1 LACGAEPPRAD
12 DNAVSRIQRVDGNF
26 DILLQQVLNGLV
38 LGSIYA
44 LVALGYTMVYG
55 IIGLINFAHGEV
67 VMVGA
72 MVTISVLTMLAGAG
86 FAPGLITLL
95 LAIMAAVVVCM
106 LLAQGMEKYAYRPLR
121 KAPRLTPL
129 ILAIGISIA
138 LQNLAMMIWGR
149 GYKTFP
155 EVVETQ
161 PVDVF
166 GATITNVQ
174 LSIML
179 IAVVIMLGLWLLV
192 DKTRLGKAMRATA
205 QNQEVAGLMG
215 ININRVISAT
225 FLIGASLGAIAGVMR
240 AINYGQADAYMG
252 LLLGLK
258 AFSAAVLG
266 GIGNLFGAMAGGL
279 LLGLIESLAAGYTG
293 QITGGF
299 LGANYQ
305 DIFAFAVLILV
316 LLFRPNGLLG
326 ERQADRA

>member
-1 LACGAEPPRAD
+1 
-12 DNAVSRIQRVDGNF
+12 VDANLS
-26 DILLQQVLNGLV
+26 ILLQQILNGLV

-55 IIGLINFAHGEV
+55 IIGLINFAHGEI

-72 MVTISVLTMLAGAG
+72 MVTISVLTMLAGFG
-86 FAPGLITLL
+86 FAPGVLTLMF
-95 LAIMAAVVVCM
+95 AIMIAAVVCM
-106 LLAQGMEKYAYRPLR
+106 LMAQGMEKFAYRPLR

-129 ILAIGISIA
+129 ILAIGISIF

-155 EVVETQ
+155 EVVETR
-161 PVDVF
+161 PVEVF
-166 GATITNVQ
+166 GATITNIQ
-174 LSIML
+174 MSIM
-179 IAVVIMLGLWLLV
+179 IISVVIMFALWVLV

-225 FLIGASLGAIAGVMR
+225 FVIGASLGAIAGVMR
-240 AINYGQADAYMG
+240 AVNYGQADAYMG

-266 GIGNLFGAMAGGL
+266 GIGNLFGAMAGGI

-293 QITGGF
+293 HLTGGF

-305 DIFAFAVLILV
+305 DIFAFMVLIMV
-316 LLFRPNGLLG
+316 LLFRPNGLMG

>member
-1 LACGAEPPRAD
+1 M
-12 DNAVSRIQRVDGNF
+12 
-26 DILLQQVLNGLV
+26 LQQILNGLV

-55 IIGLINFAHGEV
+55 IIGLINFAHGEI

-72 MVTISVLTMLAGAG
+72 MVTISVLTMLAGFG
-86 FAPGLITLL
+86 FAPGVLTLMF
-95 LAIMAAVVVCM
+95 AIMIAAAVCM
-106 LLAQGMEKYAYRPLR
+106 LMAQGMEKFAYRPLR

-129 ILAIGISIA
+129 ILAIGISIF

-155 EVVETQ
+155 EVVETR
-161 PVDVF
+161 PIEVF
-166 GATITNVQ
+166 GATITNIQ
-174 LSIML
+174 MSIM
-179 IAVVIMLGLWLLV
+179 IISVVIMFALWVLV

-225 FLIGASLGAIAGVMR
+225 FVIGASLGAVAGVMR
-240 AINYGQADAYMG
+240 AVNYGQADAYMG

-266 GIGNLFGAMAGGL
+266 GIGNLFGAMAGGI

-293 QITGGF
+293 QLTGGF

-305 DIFAFAVLILV
+305 DIFAFMVLIMV
-316 LLFRPNGLLG
+316 LLFRPNGLMG

>member
-1 LACGAEPPRAD
+1 VEANL
-12 DNAVSRIQRVDGNF
+12 N
-26 DILLQQVLNGLV
+26 ILLQQILNGLV

-55 IIGLINFAHGEV
+55 IIGLINFAHGEI

-72 MVTISVLTMLAGAG
+72 MVTISVLTMLAGFG
-86 FAPGLITLL
+86 FPPGVLTLL
-95 LAIMAAVVVCM
+95 FAIMISAVVCM
-106 LLAQGMEKYAYRPLR
+106 LMAQGMEKFAYRPLR

-129 ILAIGISIA
+129 ILAIGISIF

-155 EVVETQ
+155 EVVETR
-161 PVDVF
+161 PIDVF

-174 LSIML
+174 MSIM
-179 IAVVIMLGLWLLV
+179 IISVVIMFALWLLV

-225 FLIGASLGAIAGVMR
+225 FVIGASLGAIAGVMR
-240 AINYGQADAYMG
+240 AVNYGQADAYMG

-266 GIGNLFGAMAGGL
+266 GIGNLFGAMAGGI

-293 QITGGF
+293 QMTGGF

-305 DIFAFAVLILV
+305 DIFAFMVLIMV
-316 LLFRPNGLLG
+316 LLLRPNGLMG

>member
-1 LACGAEPPRAD
+1 M
-12 DNAVSRIQRVDGNF
+12 DGNF

-86 FAPGLITLL
+86 FAPGIVTLL
-95 LAIMAAVVVCM
+95 LAIMAAAVVCM

-155 EVVETQ
+155 DVVEVQ
-161 PVDVF
+161 PLEVF
-166 GATITNVQ
+166 GATLTNVQ
-174 LSIML
+174 VAIML

-293 QITGGF
+293 QLTGGF

>member
-1 LACGAEPPRAD
+1 M
-12 DNAVSRIQRVDGNF
+12 DGNF

-72 MVTISVLTMLAGAG
+72 MVTISVLTLLAGAG
-86 FAPGLITLL
+86 FAPGIITLL
-95 LAIMAAVVVCM
+95 LAIMAAAVVCM

-155 EVVETQ
+155 EVVETR
-161 PVDVF
+161 PVEVF
-166 GATITNVQ
+166 GATLTNVQ
-174 LSIML
+174 VAIML
-179 IAVVIMLGLWLLV
+179 IAVVIMLGLWMLV
-192 DKTRLGKAMRATA
+192 DKTRMGKAMRATA

>member
-1 LACGAEPPRAD
+1 ME
-12 DNAVSRIQRVDGNF
+12 GNF

-72 MVTISVLTMLAGAG
+72 MVTISVLTALAGAG
-86 FAPGLITLL
+86 FAPGILTLL
-95 LAIMAAVVVCM
+95 LAIMIAAAVCM
-106 LLAQGMEKYAYRPLR
+106 LMAQGMEKYAYRPLR

-155 EVVETQ
+155 DVVETQ
-161 PVDVF
+161 LIEVF

-174 LSIML
+174 ASIM
-179 IAVVIMLGLWLLV
+179 IISVVIMLGLWLLV

-225 FLIGASLGAIAGVMR
+225 FLIGAGLGAIAGVMR

-293 QITGGF
+293 QLTGGF

-316 LLFRPNGLLG
+316 LLFRPNGLMG

>member
-1 LACGAEPPRAD
+1 
-12 DNAVSRIQRVDGNF
+12 VDANLN
-26 DILLQQVLNGLV
+26 ILLQQILNGLV

-55 IIGLINFAHGEV
+55 IIGLINFAHGEI

-72 MVTISVLTMLAGAG
+72 MVTISVLTMLAGFG
-86 FAPGLITLL
+86 FAPGVLTLL
-95 LAIMAAVVVCM
+95 LAIMIAAVVCM
-106 LLAQGMEKYAYRPLR
+106 LMAQGMEKFAYRPLR

-129 ILAIGISIA
+129 ILAIGISIF

-161 PVDVF
+161 PIDVF
-166 GATITNVQ
+166 GATFTNIQ
-174 LSIML
+174 MSIM
-179 IAVVIMLGLWLLV
+179 IISVVIMFALWLLV

-205 QNQEVAGLMG
+205 QNQEVAGLMC

-225 FLIGASLGAIAGVMR
+225 FVIGASLGAVAGVMR
-240 AINYGQADAYMG
+240 AVNYGQADAYMG

-266 GIGNLFGAMAGGL
+266 GIGNLFGAMAGGI

-293 QITGGF
+293 QLTGGF

-305 DIFAFAVLILV
+305 DIFAFMVLIMV
-316 LLFRPNGLLG
+316 LLFRPNGLMG

>member
-1 LACGAEPPRAD
+1 M
-12 DNAVSRIQRVDGNF
+12 DGNF

-72 MVTISVLTMLAGAG
+72 MVTISVLTMLAGVG
-86 FAPGLITLL
+86 FAPGIITLL

-129 ILAIGISIA
+129 ILAIGISIV

-161 PVDVF
+161 PIDVF
-166 GATITNVQ
+166 GATVTNVQ

>member
-1 LACGAEPPRAD
+1 M
-12 DNAVSRIQRVDGNF
+12 DGNF

-86 FAPGLITLL
+86 FAPGIVTLL
-95 LAIMAAVVVCM
+95 LAIMAAAVVCM
-106 LLAQGMEKYAYRPLR
+106 LLAQGMEKFAYRPLR

-155 EVVETQ
+155 EVVEVQ
-161 PVDVF
+161 PVEVF
-166 GATITNVQ
+166 GATMTNVQ
-174 LSIML
+174 MSIMV
-179 IAVVIMLGLWLLV
+179 IAVVIMFGLWLLV
-192 DKTRLGKAMRATA
+192 DKTRVGKAMRATA

-293 QITGGF
+293 QLTGGF

>member
-1 LACGAEPPRAD
+1 
-12 DNAVSRIQRVDGNF
+12 VDGNF

-166 GATITNVQ
+166 GATVTNVQ

>member
-1 LACGAEPPRAD
+1 M
-12 DNAVSRIQRVDGNF
+12 DGTF

-55 IIGLINFAHGEV
+55 IIGLINFAHGEI

-86 FAPGLITLL
+86 FSPGLITLL
-95 LAIMAAVVVCM
+95 LAIMAAVAVCM

-161 PVDVF
+161 PVEVF

-179 IAVVIMLGLWLLV
+179 IAVVIMFGLWLLV

-240 AINYGQADAYMG
+240 AVNYGQADAYMG

-293 QITGGF
+293 QLTGGF

>member
-1 LACGAEPPRAD
+1 MDATL
-12 DNAVSRIQRVDGNF
+12 N
-26 DILLQQVLNGLV
+26 ILLQQILNGLV

-55 IIGLINFAHGEV
+55 IIGLINFAHGEI

-72 MVTISVLTMLAGAG
+72 MVTISVLTMLAGYG
-86 FAPGLITLL
+86 FAPGVLTLL
-95 LAIMAAVVVCM
+95 FAIMIAAVVCM
-106 LLAQGMEKYAYRPLR
+106 LMAQGMEKFAYRPLR

-129 ILAIGISIA
+129 ILAIGISIF

-155 EVVETQ
+155 DVVETQ
-161 PVDVF
+161 PIDVF

-174 LSIML
+174 MSIML
-179 IAVVIMLGLWLLV
+179 ISVCIMFGLWLLV
-192 DKTRLGKAMRATA
+192 DKTKLGKAMRATA

-225 FLIGASLGAIAGVMR
+225 FVIGASLGAIAGVMR
-240 AINYGQADAYMG
+240 AVNYGQADAYMG

-266 GIGNLFGAMAGGL
+266 GIGNLFGAMLGGL

-305 DIFAFAVLILV
+305 DIFAFMVLIMV
-316 LLFRPNGLLG
+316 LLFRPNGLMG
-326 ERQADRA
+326 ERMADRA

>member
-1 LACGAEPPRAD
+1 MEANL
-12 DNAVSRIQRVDGNF
+12 N
-26 DILLQQVLNGLV
+26 ILLQQILNGLV

-55 IIGLINFAHGEV
+55 IIGLINFAHGEI

-72 MVTISVLTMLAGAG
+72 MVTISVLTMLAGFG
-86 FAPGLITLL
+86 FAPGVLTLMF
-95 LAIMAAVVVCM
+95 AIMIAAVVCM
-106 LLAQGMEKYAYRPLR
+106 LMAQGMEKFAYRPLR

-129 ILAIGISIA
+129 ILAIGISIF

-155 EVVETQ
+155 EVVETR
-161 PVDVF
+161 PIEVF
-166 GATITNVQ
+166 GATITNIQ
-174 LSIML
+174 MSIM
-179 IAVVIMLGLWLLV
+179 IISVVIMFALWVLV

-225 FLIGASLGAIAGVMR
+225 FVIGASLGAVAGVMR
-240 AINYGQADAYMG
+240 AVNYGQADAYMG

-266 GIGNLFGAMAGGL
+266 GIGNLFGAMAGGI

-293 QITGGF
+293 QLTGGF

-305 DIFAFAVLILV
+305 DIFAFMVLIMV
-316 LLFRPNGLLG
+316 LLFRPNGLMG

>member
-1 LACGAEPPRAD
+1 M
-12 DNAVSRIQRVDGNF
+12 DGNF

-95 LAIMAAVVVCM
+95 LAIMVAAAVCM

-155 EVVETQ
+155 EVVETR
-161 PVDVF
+161 PVEVF
-166 GATITNVQ
+166 GATLTNVQ
-174 LSIML
+174 VAIML

>member
-1 LACGAEPPRAD
+1 MQANL
-12 DNAVSRIQRVDGNF
+12 
-26 DILLQQVLNGLV
+26 DILLQQILNGLV

-55 IIGLINFAHGEV
+55 IIGLINFAHGEI

-72 MVTISVLTMLAGAG
+72 MVTISVLTMLAGFG
-86 FAPGLITLL
+86 FAPGVLTLL
-95 LAIMAAVVVCM
+95 FAIMIAAVVCM
-106 LLAQGMEKYAYRPLR
+106 LMAQGMEKFAYRPLR

-129 ILAIGISIA
+129 ILAIGISIF

-155 EVVETQ
+155 EVVETR
-161 PVDVF
+161 PIEVF

-174 LSIML
+174 MSIM
-179 IAVVIMLGLWLLV
+179 IISVVIMLALWLLV
-192 DKTRLGKAMRATA
+192 DKTKLGKAMRATA

-225 FLIGASLGAIAGVMR
+225 FVIGASLGAIAGVMR
-240 AINYGQADAYMG
+240 AVNYGQADAYMG

-266 GIGNLFGAMAGGL
+266 GIGNLFGAMAGGI

-305 DIFAFAVLILV
+305 DIFAFMVLILV
-316 LLFRPNGLLG
+316 LLFRPNGLMG

>member
-1 LACGAEPPRAD
+1 VIAGEY
-12 DNAVSRIQRVDGNF
+12 NAALRIHQVEANLN
-26 DILLQQVLNGLV
+26 ILLQQILNGLV

-55 IIGLINFAHGEV
+55 IIGLINFAHGEI

-72 MVTISVLTMLAGAG
+72 MVTISVLTMLAGFG
-86 FAPGLITLL
+86 FAPGILTLMF
-95 LAIMAAVVVCM
+95 AIMIAAVVCM
-106 LLAQGMEKYAYRPLR
+106 LMAQGMEKFAYRPLR

-129 ILAIGISIA
+129 ILAIGISIF

-155 EVVETQ
+155 EVVETR
-161 PVDVF
+161 PIEVF

-174 LSIML
+174 MSIM
-179 IAVVIMLGLWLLV
+179 IISVVIMFALWVLV

-225 FLIGASLGAIAGVMR
+225 FVIGASLGAVAGVMR
-240 AINYGQADAYMG
+240 AVNYGQADAYMG

-266 GIGNLFGAMAGGL
+266 GIGNLFGAMAGGI

-293 QITGGF
+293 QLTGGF

-305 DIFAFAVLILV
+305 DIFAFMVLIMV
-316 LLFRPNGLLG
+316 LLFRPNGLMG

>member
-1 LACGAEPPRAD
+1 VE
-12 DNAVSRIQRVDGNF
+12 GNF

-72 MVTISVLTMLAGAG
+72 MVTISVLTALAGAG
-86 FAPGLITLL
+86 FEPGILTLL
-95 LAIMAAVVVCM
+95 LAIMVAAAVCM
-106 LLAQGMEKYAYRPLR
+106 LMAQGMEKYAYRPLR

-129 ILAIGISIA
+129 ILAIGISIF

-161 PVDVF
+161 PIDIF

-179 IAVVIMLGLWLLV
+179 ISVVIMLALWLLV

-225 FLIGASLGAIAGVMR
+225 FLIGAGLGAIAGVMR
-240 AINYGQADAYMG
+240 AVNYGQADAYMG

-293 QITGGF
+293 QLTGGF

-316 LLFRPNGLLG
+316 LLFRPNGLMG

>member
-1 LACGAEPPRAD
+1 VLAQVIAGEY
-12 DNAVSRIQRVDGNF
+12 NAALRIHQVEANLN
-26 DILLQQVLNGLV
+26 ILLQQILNGLV

-55 IIGLINFAHGEV
+55 IIGLINFAHGEI

-72 MVTISVLTMLAGAG
+72 MVTISVLTMLAGFG
-86 FAPGLITLL
+86 FAPGVLTLMF
-95 LAIMAAVVVCM
+95 AIMIAAAVCM
-106 LLAQGMEKYAYRPLR
+106 LMAQGMEKFAYRPLR

-129 ILAIGISIA
+129 ILAIGISIF

-155 EVVETQ
+155 EVVETR
-161 PVDVF
+161 PIEVF
-166 GATITNVQ
+166 GATITNIQ
-174 LSIML
+174 MSIM
-179 IAVVIMLGLWLLV
+179 IISVVIMFALWVLV

-225 FLIGASLGAIAGVMR
+225 FVIGASLGAVAGVMR
-240 AINYGQADAYMG
+240 AVNYGQADAYMG

-266 GIGNLFGAMAGGL
+266 GIGNLFGAMAGGI

-293 QITGGF
+293 QLTGGF

-305 DIFAFAVLILV
+305 DIFAFMVLIMV
-316 LLFRPNGLLG
+316 LLFRPNGLMG

>member
-1 LACGAEPPRAD
+1 VLSQVITDEY
-12 DNAVSRIQRVDGNF
+12 NAALRIHQVEANLN
-26 DILLQQVLNGLV
+26 ILLQQVLNGLV

-55 IIGLINFAHGEV
+55 IIGLINFAHGEI

-72 MVTISVLTMLAGAG
+72 MVTISVLTMLAGFG
-86 FAPGLITLL
+86 FAPGVLTLMF
-95 LAIMAAVVVCM
+95 AIMIAAVVCM
-106 LLAQGMEKYAYRPLR
+106 LMAQGMEKFAYRPLR

-129 ILAIGISIA
+129 ILAIGISIF

-155 EVVETQ
+155 EVVETR
-161 PVDVF
+161 PIEVF
-166 GATITNVQ
+166 GATITNIQ
-174 LSIML
+174 MSIM
-179 IAVVIMLGLWLLV
+179 IISVVIMFALWVLV

-225 FLIGASLGAIAGVMR
+225 FVIGASLGAVAGVMR
-240 AINYGQADAYMG
+240 AVNYGQADAYMG

-266 GIGNLFGAMAGGL
+266 GIGNLFGAMAGGI

-305 DIFAFAVLILV
+305 DIFAFMVLIMV
-316 LLFRPNGLLG
+316 LLFRPNGLMG

>member
-1 LACGAEPPRAD
+1 M
-12 DNAVSRIQRVDGNF
+12 
-26 DILLQQVLNGLV
+26 QQILNGLV

-55 IIGLINFAHGEV
+55 IIGLINFAHGEI

-72 MVTISVLTMLAGAG
+72 MVTISVLTMLAGYG
-86 FAPGLITLL
+86 FAPGVLTLMF
-95 LAIMAAVVVCM
+95 AIMIAAIVCM
-106 LLAQGMEKYAYRPLR
+106 LMAQGMEKFAYRPLR

-129 ILAIGISIA
+129 ILAIGISIF

-155 EVVETQ
+155 EVVETR
-161 PVDVF
+161 PIEVF

-174 LSIML
+174 MSIM
-179 IAVVIMLGLWLLV
+179 IISVVIMFSLWVLV

-225 FLIGASLGAIAGVMR
+225 FVIGASLGAVAGVMR
-240 AINYGQADAYMG
+240 AVNYGQADAYMG

-266 GIGNLFGAMAGGL
+266 GIGNLFGAMAGGI

-293 QITGGF
+293 QLTGGF

-305 DIFAFAVLILV
+305 DIFAFMVLIMV
-316 LLFRPNGLLG
+316 LLFRPNGLMG

>member
-1 LACGAEPPRAD
+1 M
-12 DNAVSRIQRVDGNF
+12 N
-26 DILLQQVLNGLV
+26 ILLQQILNGLV

-72 MVTISVLTMLAGAG
+72 MVTISVLTMLAGFG
-86 FAPGLITLL
+86 FAPGVLTLMF
-95 LAIMAAVVVCM
+95 AIMIAAVVCM
-106 LLAQGMEKYAYRPLR
+106 LMAQGMEKFAYRPLR

-129 ILAIGISIA
+129 ILAIGISIF

-155 EVVETQ
+155 EVVETR
-161 PVDVF
+161 PVEVF

-174 LSIML
+174 MSIM
-179 IAVVIMLGLWLLV
+179 IISVVIMFALWVLV

-225 FLIGASLGAIAGVMR
+225 FVIGASLGAVAGVMR
-240 AINYGQADAYMG
+240 AVNYGQADAYMG

-266 GIGNLFGAMAGGL
+266 GIGNLFGAMAGGI

-293 QITGGF
+293 QVTGGF

-305 DIFAFAVLILV
+305 DIFAFMVLIMV
-316 LLFRPNGLLG
+316 LLFRPNGLMG

>member
-1 LACGAEPPRAD
+1 
-12 DNAVSRIQRVDGNF
+12 
-26 DILLQQVLNGLV
+26 
-38 LGSIYA
+38 
-44 LVALGYTMVYG
+44 M
-55 IIGLINFAHGEV
+55 H
-67 VMVGA
+67 
-72 MVTISVLTMLAGAG
+72 
-86 FAPGLITLL
+86 
-95 LAIMAAVVVCM
+95 AA
-106 LLAQGMEKYAYRPLR
+106 KYAYRPLR

-155 EVVETQ
+155 EVVETR

-166 GATITNVQ
+166 GATVTNVQ

-179 IAVVIMLGLWLLV
+179 VAVVIMLGLWLLV

-293 QITGGF
+293 QLTGGF

>member
-1 LACGAEPPRAD
+1 M
-12 DNAVSRIQRVDGNF
+12 DGNF

-86 FAPGLITLL
+86 FAPGIITLL
-95 LAIMAAVVVCM
+95 LAIMAAAVVCM

-155 EVVETQ
+155 EVVETH
-161 PVDVF
+161 PVEVF

-293 QITGGF
+293 QLTGGF

>member
-1 LACGAEPPRAD
+1 M
-12 DNAVSRIQRVDGNF
+12 
-26 DILLQQVLNGLV
+26 

-86 FAPGLITLL
+86 FAPGVLTLL
-95 LAIMAAVVVCM
+95 LAIMAAAVVCM

-155 EVVETQ
+155 EVVEVQ
-161 PVDVF
+161 PVEVF
-166 GATITNVQ
+166 GATLTNVQ
-174 LSIML
+174 VAIML
-179 IAVVIMLGLWLLV
+179 IAVVIMFGLWLLV

-293 QITGGF
+293 QLTGGF

-316 LLFRPNGLLG
+316 LLLRPNGLLG

>member
-1 LACGAEPPRAD
+1 M
-12 DNAVSRIQRVDGNF
+12 
-26 DILLQQVLNGLV
+26 QQVLNGLV

-166 GATITNVQ
+166 GATVTNVQ

>member
-1 LACGAEPPRAD
+1 MDANL
-12 DNAVSRIQRVDGNF
+12 S
-26 DILLQQVLNGLV
+26 ILLQQILNGLV

-55 IIGLINFAHGEV
+55 IIGLINFAHGEI

-72 MVTISVLTMLAGAG
+72 MVTISVLTMLAGFG
-86 FAPGLITLL
+86 FAPGVLTLL
-95 LAIMAAVVVCM
+95 LAIMIAAVVCM
-106 LLAQGMEKYAYRPLR
+106 LMAQGMEKFAYRPLR

-129 ILAIGISIA
+129 ILAIGISIF
-138 LQNLAMMIWGR
+138 LQNMAMMIWGR

-155 EVVETQ
+155 EVVETR
-161 PVDVF
+161 PIEVF
-166 GATITNVQ
+166 GATITNIQ
-174 LSIML
+174 MSIM
-179 IAVVIMLGLWLLV
+179 IISVVIMFALWVLV

-225 FLIGASLGAIAGVMR
+225 FVIGASLGAVAGVMR
-240 AINYGQADAYMG
+240 AVNYGQADAYMG

-266 GIGNLFGAMAGGL
+266 GIGNLFGAMAGGI

-293 QITGGF
+293 QLTGGF

-305 DIFAFAVLILV
+305 DIFAFMVLIMV
-316 LLFRPNGLLG
+316 LLFRPNGLMG

>member
-1 LACGAEPPRAD
+1 
-12 DNAVSRIQRVDGNF
+12 VDATLN
-26 DILLQQVLNGLV
+26 ILLQQILNGLV

-55 IIGLINFAHGEV
+55 IIGLINFAHGEI

-72 MVTISVLTMLAGAG
+72 MVTISVLTMLAGYG
-86 FAPGLITLL
+86 FAPGVLTLL
-95 LAIMAAVVVCM
+95 FAIMIAAIVCM
-106 LLAQGMEKYAYRPLR
+106 LMAQGMEKFAYRPLR

-129 ILAIGISIA
+129 ILAIGISIF

-155 EVVETQ
+155 DVVETQ
-161 PVDVF
+161 PIDVF

-174 LSIML
+174 MSIML
-179 IAVVIMLGLWLLV
+179 ISVCIMFGLWLLV
-192 DKTRLGKAMRATA
+192 DKTKLGKAMRATA

-225 FLIGASLGAIAGVMR
+225 FVIGASLGAIAGVMR
-240 AINYGQADAYMG
+240 AVNYGQADAYMG

-266 GIGNLFGAMAGGL
+266 GIGNLFGAMLGGL

-305 DIFAFAVLILV
+305 DIFAFMVLIMV
-316 LLFRPNGLLG
+316 LLFRPNGLMG
-326 ERQADRA
+326 ERMADRA

>member
-1 LACGAEPPRAD
+1 M
-12 DNAVSRIQRVDGNF
+12 DGNF

-166 GATITNVQ
+166 GATVTNVQ

-279 LLGLIESLAAGYTG
+279 LLGLIESLAAGYSG

>member
-1 LACGAEPPRAD
+1 M
-12 DNAVSRIQRVDGNF
+12 DGNF

-86 FAPGLITLL
+86 FAPGIVTLL
-95 LAIMAAVVVCM
+95 LAIMAAAVVCM

-161 PVDVF
+161 PVDIF
-166 GATITNVQ
+166 GATLTNVQ
-174 LSIML
+174 VSIML
-179 IAVVIMLGLWLLV
+179 IAVVIMFGLWLLV

-225 FLIGASLGAIAGVMR
+225 FMIGASLGAIAGVMR

-293 QITGGF
+293 QLTGGF

>member
-1 LACGAEPPRAD
+1 M
-12 DNAVSRIQRVDGNF
+12 DGNF

-72 MVTISVLTMLAGAG
+72 MVTISVLTLLAGAG
-86 FAPGLITLL
+86 FAPGIITLL
-95 LAIMAAVVVCM
+95 LAIMAAAVVCM

-161 PVDVF
+161 PVDIL
-166 GATITNVQ
+166 GATLTNVQ
-174 LSIML
+174 VSIML
-179 IAVVIMLGLWLLV
+179 IAVVIMLGLWMLV
-192 DKTRLGKAMRATA
+192 DKTRMGKAMRATA

>member
-1 LACGAEPPRAD
+1 
-12 DNAVSRIQRVDGNF
+12 VDGNF

-86 FAPGLITLL
+86 FAPGILTLL
-95 LAIMAAVVVCM
+95 LAIMAAAVVCM

-155 EVVETQ
+155 EVVEVQ
-161 PVDVF
+161 PVEVF
-166 GATITNVQ
+166 GATLTNVQ
-174 LSIML
+174 VSIML
-179 IAVVIMLGLWLLV
+179 IAVVIMFGLWLLV

-293 QITGGF
+293 QLTGGF

>member
-1 LACGAEPPRAD
+1 M
-12 DNAVSRIQRVDGNF
+12 DGNF

-166 GATITNVQ
+166 GATVTNVQ